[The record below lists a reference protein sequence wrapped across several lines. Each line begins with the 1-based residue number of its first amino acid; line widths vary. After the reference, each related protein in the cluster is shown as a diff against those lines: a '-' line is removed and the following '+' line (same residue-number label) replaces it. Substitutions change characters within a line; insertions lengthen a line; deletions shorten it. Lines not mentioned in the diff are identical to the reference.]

1 MRDVHMEWVTERL
14 RAEARE
20 MGGFGALVM
29 ARFGGPMGVVA
40 AFAIAH
46 TLLVLLGYA
55 LKESISDPAVM
66 WPSAGLAFV
75 ALWLA
80 PLRLWPAI
88 LLVQFIV
95 DRCLTSLDLIGS
107 PTVVWEGDEP

>member
-46 TLLVLLGYA
+46 TLLVLLGY
-55 LKESISDPAVM
+55 KMGWIQPT
-66 WPSAGLAFV
+66 GLPV
-75 ALWLA
+75 
-80 PLRLWPAI
+80 
-88 LLVQFIV
+88 
-95 DRCLTSLDLIGS
+95 SS
-107 PTVVWEGDEP
+107 